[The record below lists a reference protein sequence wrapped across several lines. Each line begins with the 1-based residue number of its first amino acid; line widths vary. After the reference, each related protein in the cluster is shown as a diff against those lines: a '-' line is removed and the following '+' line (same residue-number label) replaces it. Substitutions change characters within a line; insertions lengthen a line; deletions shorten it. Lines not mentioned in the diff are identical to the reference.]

1 MKWERFVDW
10 GHHITER
17 RKIEEPSHR
26 THEYLLSGDMSQ
38 VCKPTKLLY
47 GPGRNALD
55 IVGELTVILSYK
67 QTSSP
72 QQVFVVRGLKRNLL
86 GLPAITALNL
96 AARLDSTIDYKT
108 LIEESFP
115 SIFQG
120 LGNLWEPYE
129 IKLQPDAKPYAL
141 YTPRMCPYQGE
152 RRSEKDLLEKNQE
165 EETKKRK
172 TRFESLRAELES
184 LKAEKRDF
192 HKETDS
198 LKQTRNKTQDV
209 RKLRVS
215 ADNRFVSSSST
226 GYIRPYQPVHREAP
240 T

>member
-1 MKWERFVDW
+1 M
-10 GHHITER
+10 
-17 RKIEEPSHR
+17 
-26 THEYLLSGDMSQ
+26 
-38 VCKPTKLLY
+38 KLLY

-55 IVGELTVILSYK
+55 IVGELTVTLSYK

-72 QQVFVVRGLKRNLL
+72 QQIFVVRGLKRNLL

-120 LGNLWEPYE
+120 LGNLGEPYE

-141 YTPRMCPYQGE
+141 YTPRMCPYEGE
-152 RRSEKDLLEKNQE
+152 RRSEKELLEKNQE
-165 EETKKRK
+165 KETKKRK

-192 HKETDS
+192 RKETDS
-198 LKQTRNKTQDV
+198 LTQTRNKTQDV
-209 RKLRVS
+209 RKLRVN
-215 ADNRFVSSSST
+215 ADNRFVSVVVLDWLYNLISP
-226 GYIRPYQPVHREAP
+226 YIAKLRPQPA
-240 T
+240 